1 MTHGLSEQKRAGFES
16 GSQSV
21 SRDELP
27 RPDKNSTRV
36 MVRLGPAGRVVIPS
50 EMREAMNL
58 KQGDGML
65 ATLEPNGELRLA
77 PLADKVRELHA
88 ITAKY
93 HPEGVSLVDEFLAEK
108 YAEVAREAERDREN
122 D

>member
-1 MTHGLSEQKRAGFES
+1 MPGGFAEQKQSGFDSSAKPVVGS
-16 GSQSV
+16 GITSV
-21 SRDELP
+21 
-27 RPDKNSTRV
+27 DKPATRV
-36 MVRLGPAGRVVIPS
+36 LVRLGPAGRVVIPS

-93 HPEGVSLVDEFLAEK
+93 HPPGVSLVDEFLAEK
-108 YAEVAREAERDREN
+108 YAENARENEKD
-122 D
+122 

>member
-1 MTHGLSEQKRAGFES
+1 MPRGFSEQQQTGFDSSAKPVADLDRNPVE
-16 GSQSV
+16 
-21 SRDELP
+21 
-27 RPDKNSTRV
+27 NASTRA
-36 MVRLGPAGRVVIPS
+36 MVRLGPAGRVIIPS
-50 EMREAMNL
+50 EMRDAMNL

-108 YAEVAREAERDREN
+108 YAETARENEQD
-122 D
+122 